1 MPICFF
7 LPAVSGCHYRQESPV
22 AAAEGKVTL
31 ERIAVV
37 PFQQIVPDDSS
48 GGVLD
53 YHPWGSAFSTTAVP
67 GNPEQRLETLFLKKI
82 DESKPTFRLI
92 AGERVIGTF
101 RRVSANSLKA
111 SLRQILQDTGAEL
124 GADGVVVGHLHRFRQ
139 REGNA
144 YTVEHPASVAFEI
157 HLLRVSDGAPV
168 WRGVFNRTQT
178 SLMEDLFQI
187 FSFYR
192 GKGRWLTAE
201 ELMEEGI
208 EQELKTFPG
217 LP

>member
-1 MPICFF
+1 MPICLF
-7 LPAVSGCHYRQESPV
+7 LTVLSGCHYREESP
-22 AAAEGKVTL
+22 AAAGEGKVTL

-37 PFQQIVPDDSS
+37 PFQQLVPDDSS
-48 GGVLD
+48 GSVLD
-53 YHPWGSAFSTTAVP
+53 SPPYGSAISTSAVR
-67 GNPEQRLETLFLKKI
+67 GNPEQRLEALFLKKL
-82 DESKPTFRLI
+82 DESKPTFSLI
-92 AGERVIGTF
+92 AGERVAGTF
-101 RRVSANSLKA
+101 RRVSANSLKTP
-111 SLRQILQDTGAEL
+111 LRQILRDTGAEL
-124 GADGVVVGHLHRFRQ
+124 GADGIVVGHLHRFRE
-139 REGNA
+139 REGTA

-157 HLLRVSDGAPV
+157 HLLRVSDGALV

-192 GKGRWLTAE
+192 GRGRWVTAE

-208 EQELKTFPG
+208 EQALKTFPG